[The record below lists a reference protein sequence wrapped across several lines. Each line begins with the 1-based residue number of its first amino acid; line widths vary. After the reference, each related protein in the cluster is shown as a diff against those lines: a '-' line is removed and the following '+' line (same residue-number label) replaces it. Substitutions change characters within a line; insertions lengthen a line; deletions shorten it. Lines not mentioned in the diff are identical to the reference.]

1 MTSTP
6 EPGRGQLL
14 LLFIAG
20 AVSLA
25 ALLFSVYGDRY
36 QGELRAGEASPLS
49 FTAPVNLEVVDEV
62 ATSQQRQSVREQV
75 PDIYHV
81 DQQAQQLVLAAI
93 SAASL
98 PDGVRETLQRAFIE
112 PDGVKAQ
119 ELPELVNRALAGE
132 SAEDAANLRVLLA
145 RRLVPTSI
153 PDQLLTEAARNAAAA
168 AVRPVMTFVQ
178 AGQLIVREGDT
189 LTANQLS
196 LLQATGLYDPRAV
209 EFRQMIWTVLG
220 SLLLGAVFALALM
233 LVWRFVA
240 PRVVFRQF
248 LFLAVLTFVVMVGQ
262 RYALGISQSLIF
274 LPVLPLVVSILVS
287 RSAAILW
294 GVWSSV
300 LFSFLVPAGTEFALG
315 TAVVGSIAAAW
326 FAPQQRSRP
335 SLLVAG
341 AASGAIAVV
350 VLAAMSLLLGGYTV
364 VAVITAAAWLLVGGA
379 VAGMVGMA
387 LLSVAEDQFGFLT
400 DFQLLELSNPGTP
413 LLQRLLLEAPGTYQ
427 HSLVISNLVE
437 QAVQR
442 IGGNA
447 LLARVGALYH
457 DVGKLKRPSFFVE
470 NQFGTE
476 NPHDR
481 LSPHL
486 SYLIITA
493 HVRDGVE
500 LLQEYGL
507 PAELVRFV
515 QEHHGTTVLSYFYKR
530 ALEATP
536 SLDELNFRY
545 PGPKPRSR
553 ETAVLMLADAVESAS
568 RTMQGANQSDIR
580 ALIDRLVEQRLRDGQ
595 LSESNLNF
603 DDLEKIKATF
613 ERLLSAI
620 LHRRISY
627 PTPEEIGRL
636 RRGSAANGAGQTTD
650 PAVPAGSAFPQGQRA
665 DS

>member
-25 ALLFSVYGDRY
+25 ALLFSVYEDRY

-119 ELPELVNRALAGE
+119 ELPELVDRALAGE

-400 DFQLLELSNPGTP
+400 DFQLLELSNPSTP

>member
-25 ALLFSVYGDRY
+25 ALLFSVYEDRY

-400 DFQLLELSNPGTP
+400 DFQLLELSNPSTP

>member
-25 ALLFSVYGDRY
+25 ALLFSVYEDRY

-119 ELPELVNRALAGE
+119 ELPELVDRALAGE

-262 RYALGISQSLIF
+262 RYALGISQSFIF

>member
-25 ALLFSVYGDRY
+25 ALLFSVYEDRY

-119 ELPELVNRALAGE
+119 ELPELVDRALAGE

-233 LVWRFVA
+233 LVWRSVA

>member
-25 ALLFSVYGDRY
+25 ALLFSVYEDRY

-119 ELPELVNRALAGE
+119 ELPELVDRALAGE

-262 RYALGISQSLIF
+262 RYALGISQSFIF

-493 HVRDGVE
+493 HVRDGVD

>member
-25 ALLFSVYGDRY
+25 ALLFSVYEDRY

>member
-25 ALLFSVYGDRY
+25 ALLFSVYEDRY

-119 ELPELVNRALAGE
+119 ELPELVDRALAGE

>member
-25 ALLFSVYGDRY
+25 ALLFSVYEDRY

-233 LVWRFVA
+233 LVWRSVA